1 MATSTSIAEQFQP
14 SSAVENTLSPDQ
26 RMAAFA
32 QAFEM
37 ELAEADQAA
46 DDAAWPMG
54 KTIWFGVAVSL
65 VLWAI
70 ILGAFR
76 LI

>member
-1 MATSTSIAEQFQP
+1 MATTTSIAEQFQP
-14 SSAVENTLSPDQ
+14 SSAVESTLSPDR
-26 RMAAFA
+26 RMALLA

-37 ELAEADQAA
+37 ELATADEGTN
-46 DDAAWPMG
+46 DASWPMG
-54 KTIWFGVAVSL
+54 KTIWFAVGISL
-65 VLWAI
+65 VLWAA